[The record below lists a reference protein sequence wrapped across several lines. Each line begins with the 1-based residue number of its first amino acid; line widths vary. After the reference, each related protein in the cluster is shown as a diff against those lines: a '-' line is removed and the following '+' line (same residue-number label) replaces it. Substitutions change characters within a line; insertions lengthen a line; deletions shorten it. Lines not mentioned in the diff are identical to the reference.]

1 MKPGKI
7 TLKFSFNKITGQH
20 QLLIDYES
28 NPATPVYLHNKQ
40 HHDVLRQVS
49 DILKKNGLSIS
60 AYEVVVRSQQN
71 QVKSQSET
79 EPIPI
84 SNKIKV

>member
-1 MKPGKI
+1 MV
-7 TLKFSFNKITGQH
+7 
-20 QLLIDYES
+20 DYES
-28 NPATPVYLHNKQ
+28 NASTPVYLHNKQ
-40 HHDVLRQVS
+40 HHEILRQVS

-60 AYEVVVRSQQN
+60 DYEVIVRSQQN

-79 EPIPI
+79 GPIPI